1 MANRTSN
8 SIKNIASNLGLKVLL
23 LGLQFATR
31 TIFINSLGTIYNGIN
46 SLITSILSFLNIA
59 ELGIGSAIVF
69 AMYKPVAEKDEEK
82 TLQYLDYYKKIYH
95 LLGFIV
101 AAIGLII
108 APFLPLLMRDA
119 LEEINIWEMYVIY
132 GLYLLSS
139 VSSFFVYAYRGG
151 LITANQHDYRLSPI
165 NYTASV
171 LIVIAQGA
179 SLIIFDGIFSFYVYV
194 ALPIVI
200 SIVRSLLNGVFASK
214 WYPYIRRK
222 PEGKLS
228 KQEIKNLYKNVYGIA
243 ISKTCIIINNS
254 VDSIIIS
261 AIVGVALLGKY
272 YNYQTLILM
281 VGSFVGILFSSLTPS
296 VGNLNAEA
304 TREHKKKIFDTVHFI
319 SFWIY
324 GFCAVCY
331 FLIVQPF
338 VKIWI
343 GEENV
348 IHDLVMIFVVCLNFL
363 TNGLCSAVG
372 IFREGCGLF
381 YQGRYRPIFTV
392 LFNIGF
398 SILLGYFLGITGIIF
413 ATVISRFVT
422 IWWYD
427 AYIVYKYQFNEKPYR
442 YLADYLFKTLFV
454 CCVGAG
460 LYLISTVLP
469 FSGWLQLIV
478 NAIIV
483 VLGFNVIFVV
493 CFFKTRGFRY
503 LIEFAMSF
511 VNRLLKIKAEK
522 E

>member
-8 SIKNIASNLGLKVLL
+8 SIKNIASNLGLKLL
-23 LGLQFATR
+23 LIGLQFATR

-46 SLITSILSFLNIA
+46 SLITSILSFLNIT

-69 AMYKPVAEKDEEK
+69 AMYKPVADGDEEK
-82 TLQYLDYYKKIYH
+82 TLQYLSYYRKIYH

-101 AAIGLII
+101 AGIGALL
-108 APFLPLLMRDA
+108 APFLPFLMRDA
-119 LEEINIWEMYVIY
+119 LGEISLGEIYVVY

-151 LITANQHDYRLSPI
+151 LITANQQDYRLTHI

-171 LIVIAQGA
+171 LIVVAQGV
-179 SLIIFDGIFSFYVYV
+179 SLLVFDGIFGFYVYV

-200 SIVRSLLNGVFASK
+200 SIARSILNGIFAAR

-222 PEGKLS
+222 PEGRLS
-228 KQEIKNLYKNVYGIA
+228 KAEKKALYKNVYGIA
-243 ISKTCIIINNS
+243 ISKTAAIINNS

-261 AIVGVALLGKY
+261 ALVGVALLGKY

-304 TREHKKKIFDTVHFI
+304 SKEHKKKIFDTVHFI

-331 FLIVQPF
+331 FLLVQPF
-338 VKIWI
+338 VRIWI
-343 GEENV
+343 GEQNV
-348 IHDLVMIFVVCLNFL
+348 LYDVFLIFVVSLNFY

-392 LFNIGF
+392 LFNVGF
-398 SILLGYFLGITGIIF
+398 SILLGYFLGITGIVL
-413 ATVISRFVT
+413 ATVISRFIT

-427 AYIVYKYQFNEKPYR
+427 AYIVYKYQFERKPYR
-442 YLADYLFKTLFV
+442 YLADYVMKMIFV
-454 CCVGAG
+454 CLVGYG
-460 LYLISTVLP
+460 LYIVCELLP
-469 FSGWLQLIV
+469 FGGWLQL
-478 NAIIV
+478 
-483 VLGFNVIFVV
+483 GFNALIAIFGFNLVFIL
-493 CFFKTRGFRY
+493 CFCKTRGFKY
-503 LIEFAMSF
+503 VMEFLSRF
-511 VNRLLKIKAEK
+511 IRRTKRQEAEK
-522 E
+522 